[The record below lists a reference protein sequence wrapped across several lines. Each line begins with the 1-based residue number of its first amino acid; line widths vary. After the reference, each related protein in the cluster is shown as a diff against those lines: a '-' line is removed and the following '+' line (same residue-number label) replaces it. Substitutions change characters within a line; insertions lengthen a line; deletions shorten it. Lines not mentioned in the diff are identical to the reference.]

1 VVAVF
6 GDLRGFTAFS
16 AHAEPEEVM
25 SVLAQYYEALG
36 AVITAHEATLT
47 NISGDGLMV
56 LVNAPVR
63 CADPATRAV
72 RMAIEMQHSVQ
83 ALILDWRARGHAIGF
98 GVGLAMGP
106 ATVGRVDTGSRLDYT
121 AIGNVVNL
129 ASRLCSAA
137 SDAQILVDQVAADAV
152 RDRLALVPL
161 GTRSLK
167 GFSDELSI
175 FAVVSPQE
183 VTRKNVPVMMA
194 SP

>member
-1 VVAVF
+1 
-6 GDLRGFTAFS
+6 
-16 AHAEPEEVM
+16 M
-25 SVLAQYYEALG
+25 SLLAQYYEALG

-47 NISGDGLMV
+47 NIAGDGLMV
-56 LVNAPVR
+56 LVNAPVA
-63 CADPATRAV
+63 CPDPAWRAV
-72 RMAIEMQHSVQ
+72 RMAIGMQHAVQ

-137 SDAQILVDQVAADAV
+137 NDAQILIDQVAAEAV
-152 RDRLALVPL
+152 RGRLALVPL

-167 GFSDELSI
+167 GFGDELSI
-175 FAVVSPQE
+175 FAVAASQE
-183 VTRKNVPVMMA
+183 VTQDNVPATMA
-194 SP
+194 SS